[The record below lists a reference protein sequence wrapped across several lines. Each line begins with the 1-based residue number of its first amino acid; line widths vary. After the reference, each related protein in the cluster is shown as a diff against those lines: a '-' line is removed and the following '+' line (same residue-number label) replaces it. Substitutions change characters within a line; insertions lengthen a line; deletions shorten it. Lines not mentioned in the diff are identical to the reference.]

1 MQRSA
6 TLRRSRSGSSG
17 GRTLI
22 GNAAAQGWV
31 APAVAVVVGTLL
43 LWWSARISFNVPYS
57 PVPVTGQTFAVL
69 LIGATYGSR
78 LGAATVLA
86 YIAQGL
92 VGLPVFANGGSGWAW
107 LSGPTGG
114 YIVGFA
120 AGAFVVGWFAER
132 GWDRKPPT
140 TALAMV
146 FGNLAIYGL
155 GVASLQR
162 FIGWD
167 NVWAAGVQPFLVG
180 DAVKIALAA
189 GLLPAAWFV
198 RERLARL

>member
-1 MQRSA
+1 MQRSG

-17 GRTLI
+17 RTPI

-78 LGAATVLA
+78 LGAVTVLA

-114 YIVGFA
+114 YIFGFA
-120 AGAFVVGWFAER
+120 AGAFVVGWLAER
-132 GWDRKPPT
+132 GWDRKPQT
-140 TALAMV
+140 AALAMV
-146 FGNLAIYGL
+146 AGNLAIYAL
-155 GVASLQR
+155 GVAQLQR
-162 FIGWD
+162 FVGWE
-167 NVWAAGVQPFLVG
+167 NVWAGGVEPFLVG